1 MGRVI
6 LSRRIPRSWIK
17 PLPRKE
23 EVLRLLQ
30 SCGSPGAKLA
40 VALAA
45 RSGLKPGQ
53 VKSLVYQNLVEFS
66 TMGNQLSQVPSRI
79 ELRNRVSWKK
89 YYTFLSTVGCEQLLV
104 DLGAKSQPVSPKEA
118 VLSGKALAEAA
129 QVLRKA
135 DVRWFELRHFFR
147 MSCNLAE
154 MEFRAL
160 RPEMIQF
167 MLGNA
172 VKGDFPIARSF
183 FDSKVVGMLRQGY
196 SQVEKQSFR

>member
-1 MGRVI
+1 VSGR
-6 LSRRIPRSWIK
+6 
-17 PLPRKE
+17 
-23 EVLRLLQ
+23 
-30 SCGSPGAKLA
+30 
-40 VALAA
+40 AL
-45 RSGLKPGQ
+45 
-53 VKSLVYQNLVEFS
+53 
-66 TMGNQLSQVPSRI
+66 T
-79 ELRNRVSWKK
+79 
-89 YYTFLSTVGCEQLLV
+89 
-104 DLGAKSQPVSPKEA
+104 
-118 VLSGKALAEAA
+118 EAA

-135 DVRWFELRHFFR
+135 DVRWFDLRHFFH

-167 MLGNA
+167 MLGNT